1 MSDQVN
7 RGSSHSFKQMN
18 ISLKKSNEKLDVLIE
33 LITQLLKE
41 QRK

>member
-1 MSDQVN
+1 MSDQTN

-18 ISLKKSNEKLDVLIE
+18 LALKKSNEKLDVLIE

-41 QRK
+41 KK